1 MAFYSYIFSANYKK
15 FFNTL
20 KEISKKENKSYIG
33 MTLDTGYC
41 VFRYGLGLSDYTNFK
56 IYNKTR
62 KERKE
67 YVGTRLENKFYE
79 IVSPSAYKKRYT
91 IKYDFLEDFKEFTK
105 RDFIVPNEQNY
116 EEVLKFLEKH
126 DAFMSKPY
134 DGLAGRDVKKEY
146 TKNIKNKKQ
155 FWEECIKNR
164 IFLEELVVQHSE
176 MNKLC
181 EKSVNTIRI
190 MTFNDHGNPR
200 IIWMGLRVGNGV
212 NSIDNFHAQGMGVNI
227 DINTGKLVGN
237 AIDKDLN
244 EFKEHPTSHIK
255 FDGFQIPCFE
265 EAKQMVLK
273 ASLKSDKILV
283 VGWDV
288 AISENEPIIIEG
300 NRRPGFDL
308 VQVLS
313 NKGRKDIIRSVLN
326 DVKRK
331 KTEDKTQEYI
341 SKDRKSHKNT

>member
-1 MAFYSYIFSANYKK
+1 MAFYSYIFSANYKR
-15 FFNTL
+15 FFNNL
-20 KEISKKENKSYIG
+20 KEISKKEHKNYIG
-33 MTLDTGYC
+33 MILDTGYC

-67 YVGTRLENKFYE
+67 YVGTRMENKFYE

-105 RDFIVPNEQNY
+105 RDFIVPNENNY
-116 EEVLKFLEKH
+116 KEYLEFLNNHEV
-126 DAFMSKPY
+126 FMSKPY

-146 TKNIKNKKQ
+146 TEKIEDKKE
-155 FWEECIKNR
+155 FFNNCIANR
-164 IFLEELVVQHSE
+164 IFLEELVIQHPG
-176 MNKLC
+176 MNELC
-181 EKSVNTIRI
+181 DKSVNTMRI
-190 MTFNDHGNPR
+190 MTFNDNGKPR
-200 IIWMGLRVGNGV
+200 IIWMGLRVGNGINAV
-212 NSIDNFHAQGMGVNI
+212 DNFHAKGMGVNI

-244 EFKEHPTSHIK
+244 EFEEHPTSHVK

-273 ASLKSDKILV
+273 ASLRSDKILV

-288 AISENEPIIIEG
+288 AISENGPVIIEG

-313 NKGRKDIIRSVLN
+313 NRGRKDIIRDVLK
-326 DVKRK
+326 DVGKAKSENENLK
-331 KTEDKTQEYI
+331 KTCV
-341 SKDRKSHKNT
+341 NT